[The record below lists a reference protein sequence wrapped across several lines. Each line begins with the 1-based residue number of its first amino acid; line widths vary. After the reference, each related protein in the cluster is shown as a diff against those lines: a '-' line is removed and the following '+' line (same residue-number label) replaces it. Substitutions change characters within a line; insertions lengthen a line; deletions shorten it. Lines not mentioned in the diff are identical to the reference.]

1 MLQSNLDAEQGKP
14 GVIISGTSATV
25 RRRRTGCALLGVV
38 ISLLIVLA
46 LLGAVVVGVLAVA
59 APNILSNLVGGITGV
74 QTLQTR
80 AVPGAASSFD
90 PISAFQ
96 VAREFAG
103 PDAQLIS
110 FRASNV
116 RSDGTLD
123 LTATYSPAP
132 RVEYNFAR
140 EIPRPADAPPVGA
153 GGTGAGPWYEPIT
166 VEAFQPGQRRQITTV
181 NGGVRVSF
189 QHVNEGLTRS
199 VSAASTNLSGKLV
212 DAPQC
217 SLKSLWQAAL
227 EANRKA
233 QKDAVAIISYDS
245 DGYDF
250 VISGLGVSLHFDM
263 DCRLKR

>member
-1 MLQSNLDAEQGKP
+1 MLQSNLDTEQGKP
-14 GVIISGTSATV
+14 GVIIAGTSATV
-25 RRRRTGCALLGVV
+25 RRRRTGCALLSVV
-38 ISLLIVLA
+38 IGLLIVLGIF
-46 LLGAVVVGVLAVA
+46 GAVAVGVLAVA
-59 APNILSNLVGGITGV
+59 APNMLSNLVGGIAGV

-80 AVPGAASSFD
+80 AVPGTASSFD
-90 PISAFQ
+90 PISSFEA
-96 VAREFAG
+96 AREFAG
-103 PDAQLIS
+103 PDAQFIS
-110 FRASNV
+110 LRASNV

-132 RVEYNFAR
+132 RVDYKFAR

-153 GGTGAGPWYEPIT
+153 GGTGTGPWYEPVT
-166 VEAFQPGQRRQITTV
+166 VEAYRPGQRRQITTQS
-181 NGGVRVSF
+181 GGSRVTF

-199 VSAASTNLSGKLV
+199 VSAASTSLDGKLV

-217 SLKSLWQAAL
+217 AFKNLWQTAL
-227 EANRKA
+227 EANSKA
-233 QKDAVAIISYDS
+233 QKDAVAIISFDS